1 MHGKGLFMA
10 GADIRSCMVGNSRME
25 LDFPRVQNPD
35 TASGGMKLEKKGFP
49 VRPLPAPWHKL
60 SRYRMCL
67 KPKADREQFA

>member
-35 TASGGMKLEKKGFP
+35 TASSGMKLEKKGFP
-49 VRPLPAPWHKL
+49 IESSARQAIACSLAQAIEVQDV
-60 SRYRMCL
+60 L
-67 KPKADREQFA
+67 KTQC

>member
-49 VRPLPAPWHKL
+49 IESSARQAIACSLAQAIEVQDV
-60 SRYRMCL
+60 L
-67 KPKADREQFA
+67 KTQC

>member
-10 GADIRSCMVGNSRME
+10 RADIRSCMVGNSRME

-49 VRPLPAPWHKL
+49 IESSARQAIACSLAQAIG
-60 SRYRMCL
+60 C
-67 KPKADREQFA
+67 A